1 MVLLLTLLS
10 AIPVGRNWAA
20 LSPHTFS
27 SFCFFGFS
35 EDSQKGSKF
44 RRSQFLIRNFHLV
57 AENLNKGFLSAGSR
71 LHKLFKLL
79 PDFGYGFLPFISG
92 GSVVCVCCLDVFYDL
107 VNVFMDDVIEIIL
120 SVYLCDFKGSHIKVI
135 VSRRIAFHDALPGSF
150 QFQIHLADTHTGDTV
165 SDNGNVRHEPG
176 KTFMGGKLAEQT
188 VVDPAAS

>member
-120 SVYLCDFKGSHIKVI
+120 SVYLAT
-135 VSRRIAFHDALPGSF
+135 SRVRI
-150 QFQIHLADTHTGDTV
+150 
-165 SDNGNVRHEPG
+165 
-176 KTFMGGKLAEQT
+176 
-188 VVDPAAS
+188 

>member
-107 VNVFMDDVIEIIL
+107 VNFFIDDVI
-120 SVYLCDFKGSHIKVI
+120 
-135 VSRRIAFHDALPGSF
+135 
-150 QFQIHLADTHTGDTV
+150 
-165 SDNGNVRHEPG
+165 
-176 KTFMGGKLAEQT
+176 
-188 VVDPAAS
+188 